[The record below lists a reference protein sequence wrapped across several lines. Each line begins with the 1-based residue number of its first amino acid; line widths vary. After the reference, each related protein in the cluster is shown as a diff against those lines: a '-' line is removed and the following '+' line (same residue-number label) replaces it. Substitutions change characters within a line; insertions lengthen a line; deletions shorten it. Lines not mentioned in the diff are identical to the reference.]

1 MEICDHPLGIK
12 ISLPSLLIAVDGN
25 DESYCGYVSWSTL
38 DNHSRADAFP
48 SNLLFARRDNDF
60 SLEFLPISLSAYEG
74 RKKYRIL
81 IVIIDENRE

>member
-38 DNHSRADAFP
+38 DNHSRADLSRAIYY
-48 SNLLFARRDNDF
+48 SRDATM
-60 SLEFLPISLSAYEG
+60 ISLSAYEG